1 MQPSAEPVFTIITVS
16 LNNRAGLEKTIRSV
30 IAQQHPSVEQIIA
43 DGGSTDGSDNL
54 KEAYG
59 SHIAHWISEP
69 DRGPYDG
76 MNRGIRLAKGKWTLF
91 LNAGDVFFDAGTL
104 NSVMEFMEDKEIDAL
119 YGDSIADYNDFRIYR
134 KAGGFEDIW
143 KGMVFSHQAVF
154 MKTGLLK
161 ENPFNLEFRIIADY
175 ELMLRCLRQ
184 PARVRQIPFPLAVC
198 DASGISNR
206 GQAKILCQYYRQAEK
221 YGLLTPVRKLHYF
234 SRYIILAMIDLGRNI
249 LPERIY
255 LSIIKVIKM
264 KDSSTQVLSL

>member
-1 MQPSAEPVFTIITVS
+1 MQPSAEPLVTIITVS

-30 IAQQHPSVEQIIA
+30 VSQQNPSVEHIIA
-43 DGGSTDGSDNL
+43 DGGSTDGSDKL

-59 SHIAHWISEP
+59 SRIAHWISEP

-76 MNRGIRLAKGKWTLF
+76 MNKGIRLAKGKWTLF

-104 NSVMEFMEDKEIDAL
+104 NSIMSFLEDEGIDAI
-119 YGDSIADYNDFRIYR
+119 YGDSIADYKDFRIYR

-161 ENPFNLEFRIIADY
+161 ENLFNLEFRIIADY
-175 ELMLRCLRQ
+175 ELMLRCLKE
-184 PARVRQIPFPLAVC
+184 PARVRQIPLPLAVC

-221 YGLLTPVRKLHYF
+221 NGLLTPARKLNYL
-234 SRYIILAMIDLGRNI
+234 SRYIFLSMIDLGRII
-249 LPERIY
+249 LPASIY
-255 LSIIKVIKM
+255 QGTIKIIKK
-264 KDSSTQVLSL
+264 KDSSKEAGLP